1 MEVPVNLLS
10 FLSSLTGF
18 IFTVLILSY
27 LLGDNPLFRVGIY
40 LFIGISVGYVLSVT
54 WHQVIWPQL
63 IQPMISGAVFRDI
76 QQAFLI
82 FPLLGSVLLLVKI
95 FPRLSGLGQLPTAL
109 LVGVGAAVAVGGA
122 ILGTLIPQV
131 EATVNAFDLRIARTN
146 AFFALFNG
154 VLVLIGILGTLAYF
168 QFGARKRED
177 GTVRRNALIE
187 ALTWIG
193 RIYIAISFGVLFA
206 GVYLAALTAFISR
219 VDSINDLIDAL
230 GKLF

>member
-10 FLSSLTGF
+10 FLSSLSGF

-63 IQPMISGAVFRDI
+63 IQPMISGAVFRDV

-131 EATVNAFDLRIARTN
+131 EATINAFDLRIARTN

-168 QFGARKRED
+168 QFGARKRDD

-219 VDSINDLIDAL
+219 VDSINGLIDAL

>member
-10 FLSSLTGF
+10 FLSSLSGF

-219 VDSINDLIDAL
+219 VDSINGLIDAL

>member
-10 FLSSLTGF
+10 FLSSLSGF

>member
-10 FLSSLTGF
+10 FLSSLSGF

-63 IQPMISGAVFRDI
+63 IQPMISGAVFRDV

-131 EATVNAFDLRIARTN
+131 EATINAFDLRIARTN

>member
-10 FLSSLTGF
+10 FLSSLSGF

-63 IQPMISGAVFRDI
+63 IQPMISGAVFRDV

-131 EATVNAFDLRIARTN
+131 EATINAFDLRIARTN

-219 VDSINDLIDAL
+219 VDSINGLIDAL

>member
-63 IQPMISGAVFRDI
+63 IQPMISGAVFRDV

-82 FPLLGSVLLLVKI
+82 FTLLGSVLLLVKI

-131 EATVNAFDLRIARTN
+131 EATINAFDLRIARTN

-219 VDSINDLIDAL
+219 VDSINGLIDAL

>member
-219 VDSINDLIDAL
+219 VDSINGLIDAL

>member
-1 MEVPVNLLS
+1 M
-10 FLSSLTGF
+10 
-18 IFTVLILSY
+18 
-27 LLGDNPLFRVGIY
+27 
-40 LFIGISVGYVLSVT
+40 
-54 WHQVIWPQL
+54 
-63 IQPMISGAVFRDI
+63 
-76 QQAFLI
+76 
-82 FPLLGSVLLLVKI
+82 
-95 FPRLSGLGQLPTAL
+95 AL

-122 ILGTLIPQV
+122 ILGTLLPQL
-131 EATVNAFDLRIARTN
+131 EAAINAFDLRIARTN
-146 AFFALFNG
+146 PFFALFNG
-154 VLVLIGILGTLAYF
+154 VLVLVGILGTLAYF

-177 GTVRRNALIE
+177 GTIRRNAMIE

>member
-10 FLSSLTGF
+10 FLSSLSGF

-131 EATVNAFDLRIARTN
+131 EATINAFDLRIARTN

>member
-1 MEVPVNLLS
+1 MEIPVNLLS

-27 LLGDNPLFRVGIY
+27 LLGDNPLFRVGIH

-54 WHQVIWPQL
+54 LNQVIWPQL
-63 IQPMISGAVFRDI
+63 MRPFISGAVFTDFK
-76 QQAFLI
+76 QAFLI
-82 FPLLGSVLLLVKI
+82 FPLLGSVLLLVKV
-95 FPRLSGLGQLPTAL
+95 FPRLSGIGQLPMAL

-122 ILGTLIPQV
+122 ILGTLLPQL
-131 EATVNAFDLRIARTN
+131 EAAINAFDLRIARTN
-146 AFFALFNG
+146 PFFALFNG
-154 VLVLIGILGTLAYF
+154 VLVLVGILGTLAYF

-177 GTVRRNALIE
+177 GTVRRNAMIE

-219 VDSINDLIDAL
+219 VDSINDLINAL

>member
-109 LVGVGAAVAVGGA
+109 LVGVGAAVVVGGA

-219 VDSINDLIDAL
+219 VDSINGLIDAL